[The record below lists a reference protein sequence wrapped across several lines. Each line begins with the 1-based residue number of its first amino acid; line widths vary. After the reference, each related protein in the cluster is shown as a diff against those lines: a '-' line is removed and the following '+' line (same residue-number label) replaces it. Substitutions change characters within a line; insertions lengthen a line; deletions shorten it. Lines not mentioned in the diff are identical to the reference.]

1 MAIALQGQRKATPPK
16 GWGAAA
22 TVFAV
27 SQDAAVRGAF
37 RTLGAIFADPAALL
51 ATQKTVLDP
60 QAGKPARRE
69 ALRSLIEA
77 RADGLRPLCEQLLT
91 EPALLATAAGGLA
104 LEADVTLVDL
114 ILKHYPSAAPEDRA
128 GLVST
133 LISRATWAARLLQG
147 VTDGR
152 VPLKDL
158 TAFHARQ
165 IRNYQD
171 PALTKMV
178 TGIWGDVREST
189 AEKIARIAQWKTQL
203 TKPVLDQADRAKGR
217 LLYQSLC
224 ATCHVLNG
232 EGGRIGPELTGSNRD
247 NLDYLLQN
255 IGDPGSV
262 VAKDYQLTTLTMNDA
277 RVLAGFIR
285 SKNDRTLTLQTL
297 AETITVPLS
306 DIGQTEIAP
315 ISLMPEGL
323 LESLNANDLRDLI
336 GYLMAK

>member
-1 MAIALQGQRKATPPK
+1 
-16 GWGAAA
+16 
-22 TVFAV
+22 
-27 SQDAAVRGAF
+27 
-37 RTLGAIFADPAALL
+37 
-51 ATQKTVLDP
+51 
-60 QAGKPARRE
+60 
-69 ALRSLIEA
+69 
-77 RADGLRPLCEQLLT
+77 
-91 EPALLATAAGGLA
+91 
-104 LEADVTLVDL
+104 
-114 ILKHYPSAAPEDRA
+114 LKHYSSAPPEDRA

-133 LISRATWAARLLQG
+133 LISRATWATRLLQG
-147 VTDGR
+147 VIDGQ

-165 IRNYQD
+165 IRSYQD
-171 PALTKMV
+171 PALSKMV
-178 TGIWGDVREST
+178 TEVWGDVRESP
-189 AEKIARIAQWKTQL
+189 AEKIAKIAQWKTQL
-203 TKPVLDQADRAKGR
+203 TTPVLDQADQANGR
-217 LLYQSLC
+217 RLYQNLC

-262 VAKDYQLTTLTMNDA
+262 VAKDYQLTTLTMKDA

-297 AETITVPLS
+297 AESLTVPLS
-306 DIGQTEIAP
+306 DIDQTEIAP

-323 LESLNANDLRDLI
+323 LESLNANDLRDII

>member
-1 MAIALQGQRKATPPK
+1 M
-16 GWGAAA
+16 
-22 TVFAV
+22 
-27 SQDAAVRGAF
+27 
-37 RTLGAIFADPAALL
+37 
-51 ATQKTVLDP
+51 QKTARDP
-60 QAGKPARRE
+60 QAEKTARRE

-77 RADGLRPLCEQLLT
+77 RAEGLRPLCEQLLT

-104 LEADVTLVDL
+104 LEADVAVVDL
-114 ILKHYPSAAPEDRA
+114 ILKHYSSAPPEDRA

-133 LISRATWAARLLQG
+133 LISRATWATRLLQG
-147 VTDGR
+147 VIDGQ

-165 IRNYQD
+165 IRSYED
-171 PALTKMV
+171 SALTKMV
-178 TGIWGDVREST
+178 TEVWGDVRESP
-189 AEKIARIAQWKTQL
+189 AEKIAKIAQWKTQL
-203 TKPVLDQADRAKGR
+203 TTPVLDQADLTQGR
-217 LLYQSLC
+217 RLYQSLC

-262 VAKDYQLTTLTMNDA
+262 VAKDYQLTTLTMKDA

-297 AETITVPLS
+297 AESITVPLS
-306 DIGQTEIAP
+306 DIDQTDIAP

-323 LESLNANDLRDLI
+323 LESLNANDLRDII